1 MQLKNYFIY
10 IILVLSIYNT
20 SCNRYFDA
28 VAEKDKLPK
37 TVGYLTI
44 YPDSNLFLYKSNV
57 ALNRDIEKIYPKSFK
72 ITLPKDLKY
81 YEVVGSTEFVFYYA
95 NNQAVMV
102 KVDLD
107 RKSSAI
113 KNYLSYVPNDQEIE
127 QIVQSK
133 LASAQSKYD
142 IKKIRIPAKNKQ
154 YVVKEKGVFLLLYNI
169 QPKNYDIF
177 VKSLKSFDWQP

>member
-1 MQLKNYFIY
+1 
-10 IILVLSIYNT
+10 
-20 SCNRYFDA
+20 
-28 VAEKDKLPK
+28 
-37 TVGYLTI
+37 
-44 YPDSNLFLYKSNV
+44 
-57 ALNRDIEKIYPKSFK
+57 
-72 ITLPKDLKY
+72 
-81 YEVVGSTEFVFYYA
+81 
-95 NNQAVMV
+95 MV